1 MKWFWLLPAT
11 GNLESK
17 SRSVVSDSL
26 WPHELYSPWNSPG
39 QNTQVDSFSLLEGI
53 FPTQGLNWGLPHCRR
68 ILYQLSHKGSPQET
82 LNGNK
87 RKCWLF
93 KFLRSYFSWRSRD
106 LQHWVV
112 WKNDCIPVSAPP
124 LSVNI
129 SDQNTDPIYLKD
141 RVHIVQTGSHRL
153 CESCSR
159 EMHSCLPQGCR

>member
-1 MKWFWLLPAT
+1 MQWLSSFLCMWSCCRMPY
-11 GNLESK
+11 
-17 SRSVVSDSL
+17 SL
-26 WPHELYSPWNSPG
+26 MSGSQREKKKTL
-39 QNTQVDSFSLLEGI
+39 
-53 FPTQGLNWGLPHCRR
+53 
-68 ILYQLSHKGSPQET
+68 KG
-82 LNGNK
+82 K

-159 EMHSCLPQGCR
+159 EMHSCLPQGCRWGCPKGERAVKPVISLPSKKWVLKIGFLKVQNW